1 MLPVNRTAN
10 IIFEVCLFYNA
21 ACLKH
26 AHLDWVLLYTQ
37 ETSKDLSCC
46 KKSWLRRY
54 GTRRDWWK
62 NGHVT
67 HHVTY
72 NEGAISYL
80 CVMSVKFRFSYVL
93 FAKVRPINH
102 FLQVKKDTWIWR
114 SWNLLTI
121 TAPWRKLK
129 SCYFNG
135 LELLMNTKPHL
146 VNGCRLPN
154 FAIKA
159 AKCNITL
166 VGRLNKHRKLSKN
179 LKLSFYQ

>member
-1 MLPVNRTAN
+1 VLPVNRTSN
-10 IIFEVCLFYNA
+10 ILFEVGLFCNA

-26 AHLDWVLLYTQ
+26 AHLDWFLLYTQ

-54 GTRRDWWK
+54 GTRSNWWK

-80 CVMSVKFRFSYVL
+80 CVMSANFGLVTSSLLKL
-93 FAKVRPINH
+93 EPINQ
-102 FLQVKKDTWIWR
+102 FPQVKKDTWICR

-129 SCYFNG
+129 SCSLNG
-135 LELLMNTKPHL
+135 LELLMNTKPHF
-146 VNGCRLPN
+146 VNGYRPPN
-154 FAIKA
+154 FVIKA
-159 AKCNITL
+159 AKM
-166 VGRLNKHRKLSKN
+166 
-179 LKLSFYQ
+179 